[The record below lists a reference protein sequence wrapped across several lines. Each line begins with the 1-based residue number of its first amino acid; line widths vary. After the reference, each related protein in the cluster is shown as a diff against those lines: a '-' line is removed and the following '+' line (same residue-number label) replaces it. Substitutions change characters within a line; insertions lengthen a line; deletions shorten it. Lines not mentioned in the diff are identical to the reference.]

1 MKYLLSKDIQTRQFF
16 YPLHMQPCYQD
27 SDQVIKKSCP
37 NSKLSY
43 DMGISLPSSY
53 NLAIS
58 DQMKVIEEIKN
69 FFFLKIGINL
79 LSIDPNY
86 SGGVTSFTFGIL
98 NGLIINE
105 EIEIQLYVH
114 KGNKDLFKD
123 FINHKNVNL
132 IELDYGR
139 FRNFFF

>member
-1 MKYLLSKDIQTRQFF
+1 M
-16 YPLHMQPCYQD
+16 
-27 SDQVIKKSCP
+27 
-37 NSKLSY
+37 
-43 DMGISLPSSY
+43 
-53 NLAIS
+53 
-58 DQMKVIEEIKN
+58 
-69 FFFLKIGINL
+69 KIGINL

-139 FRNFFF
+139 FRFFLRYVFC